1 MEEKILDMSKT
12 VYELCTADP
21 EILPILAELGFT
33 DITKPGMLVT
43 AGRFMGGGA
52 TTALDARSAT
62 KKAQLP
68 SSMLIISPRALARL
82 I

>member
-43 AGRFMGGGA
+43 AGRFMNIPQGA
-52 TTALDARSAT
+52 ALKRKDLEEI
-62 KKAQLP
+62 KAAFVRQGYQ
-68 SSMLIISPRALARL
+68 IKEGIK
-82 I
+82 